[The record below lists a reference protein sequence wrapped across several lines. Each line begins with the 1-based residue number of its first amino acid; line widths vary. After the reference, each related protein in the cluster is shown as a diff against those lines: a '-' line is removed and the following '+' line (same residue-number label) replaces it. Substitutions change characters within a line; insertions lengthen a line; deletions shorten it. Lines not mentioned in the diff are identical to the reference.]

1 MRCSKSLRDMVTKE
15 FEEVVALMG
24 TLGVVGTVLPLAGLA
39 LVVDVVV
46 SCLAHSGF
54 PCLCTSSPP
63 NAMRF
68 NGSQQKQSS
77 LDL

>member
-1 MRCSKSLRDMVTKE
+1 MVTKE
-15 FEEVVALMG
+15 FEEVVMG
-24 TLGVVGTVLPLAGLA
+24 TLGVVGTVLPFAGLA
-39 LVVDVVV
+39 RVVAVVV

-54 PCLCTSSPP
+54 PCLCSSSPP

-68 NGSQQKQSS
+68 NSSQQKQSS